1 MNHIPISP
9 TNPLVECYGAS
20 RPQQG
25 RTANEDAYWIGR
37 DPVPVAVVCDGAG
50 NAQQSA
56 RRAITFFQKLWASAT
71 PDQIRAADTWG
82 KWIHLLDSHLMGLSQ
97 STFLG
102 MAVMEDCFVGAYAGD
117 SRAYVSTWD
126 GKIRLLTD
134 STVKFRLG
142 SGQATPAFLTG
153 NWQARDLLVLMTD
166 GAWGPLGSLPMVQP
180 AIVKDIGRHLSDVPR
195 SILDSASRAG
205 QADDM
210 TVVVLRK
217 RA

>member
-1 MNHIPISP
+1 MSFS
-9 TNPLVECYGAS
+9 VECYGAS

-25 RTANEDAYWIGR
+25 RTANEDAFWIGR

-56 RRAITFFQKLWASAT
+56 QRAITFFQKLWASAT

-102 MAVMEDCFVGAYAGD
+102 VAVLEDCFVGAYTGD
-117 SRAYVSTWD
+117 SRIYHSTSE
-126 GKIRLLTD
+126 GTLRLLTD
-134 STVKFRLG
+134 STMKLRLG
-142 SGQATPAFLTG
+142 SGQTKPAFLTG

-166 GAWGPLGSLPMVQP
+166 GAWGPLGSLALTQR
-180 AIVKDIGRHLSDVPR
+180 AIVKGIWRHLSDVPL

-205 QADDM
+205 RADDM
-210 TVVVLRK
+210 TAVLMRK
-217 RA
+217 GA